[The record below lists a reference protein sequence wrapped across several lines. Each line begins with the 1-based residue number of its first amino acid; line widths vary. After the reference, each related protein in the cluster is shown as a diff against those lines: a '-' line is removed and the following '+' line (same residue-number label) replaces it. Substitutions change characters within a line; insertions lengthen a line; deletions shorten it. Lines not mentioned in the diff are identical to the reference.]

1 MAYNSILIAFLFKG
15 GNLDRSSF
23 DSHCRYFINRV
34 LKDDIDY
41 WLKHMTDVQF
51 LEGLESLNLSRLVIA
66 FLEKT
71 RLLHQASAQA
81 SKLRLDRARDELI
94 GAFDSIQN
102 TPIVLNQIVYELPA
116 EHPLPDSRPLRE
128 LLGHTPPQSIGD
140 RHKVLPSSVIKR
152 FQMS

>member
-23 DSHCRYFINRV
+23 DSHCRYFIN
-34 LKDDIDY
+34 
-41 WLKHMTDVQF
+41 
-51 LEGLESLNLSRLVIA
+51 
-66 FLEKT
+66 

-128 LLGHTPPQSIGD
+128 LLGHTPPQVAAGA
-140 RHKVLPSSVIKR
+140 VLGFFTAAIVN
-152 FQMS
+152 